1 MKTLKVSYAMNRD
14 IVVVDEGVSIKE
26 AAKLM
31 REKASGCAIVLTKS
45 RPIGMVTERDITY
58 KVAGE
63 GLDPNSVR
71 VKEIMSTPLITIDPD
86 ADLMEAAK
94 LMERHRIRRLAVA
107 RGEILYGIIN
117 AADIA
122 RHLEGYV
129 DQEIRR
135 ILRSVFFPSPGRL

>member
-1 MKTLKVSYAMNRD
+1 METLKVSDAMNRD
-14 IVVVDEGVSIKE
+14 MVVVDEGVSVKE

-31 REKASGCAIVLTKS
+31 RGKVSGCAIVLTQS

-71 VKEIMSTPLITIDPD
+71 VREIMSMPLITIDPD

-94 LMERHRIRRLAVA
+94 LMER
-107 RGEILYGIIN
+107 
-117 AADIA
+117 
-122 RHLEGYV
+122 
-129 DQEIRR
+129 
-135 ILRSVFFPSPGRL
+135 